1 MPDPLP
7 PASTAARPHP
17 AVPAPERHEPELR
30 DPGLTDFSVRDWGA
44 ILKRTGKSALA
55 DGVTDVA
62 ASLAYYAFLAVPA
75 ALLVTLGLFTVLAGP
90 ETVDSL
96 MSRLSGIV
104 PPEAITLLEES
115 LNRALE
121 NQGGG
126 YVMVALGTILAVWT
140 STGAMSGLIRGLNR
154 VYAADETRGFVKQRG
169 RALLMLGCV
178 LAAFALVFGLL
189 VLGPVISDWLGG
201 VVGLEGMFGWIWWT
215 VQWPILLLGLL
226 LALSAVLY
234 LGPNVEQPKFRLVTP
249 GSLLA
254 VLVWLAA
261 SGLFALYVGFFGS
274 YNKTWGSLAAVIIML
289 TWLWLSAL
297 AILLGGELN
306 AEVKRTWRHRQG
318 EPAPE
323 G

>member
-1 MPDPLP
+1 MPDPRP
-7 PASTAARPHP
+7 PATAVRAPEG
-17 AVPAPERHEPELR
+17 VPAPERHEPELR
-30 DPGLTDFSVRDWGA
+30 DPGLTDFTLRDWGA
-44 ILKRTGKSALA
+44 ILKRTGKGALA

-75 ALLVTLGLFTVLAGP
+75 VLLVTLGLFTVLAG
-90 ETVDSL
+90 EDTVDSI
-96 MSRLSGIV
+96 MGRLDGVV
-104 PPEAITLLEES
+104 PPEAVTLLEES
-115 LNRALE
+115 LTRTLE

-126 YVMVALGTILAVWT
+126 IVMVVLGTVLALWT
-140 STGAMSGLIRGLNR
+140 STGAMGGLIRGLNR
-154 VYAADETRGFVKQRG
+154 VYGTEDGRGFAKQRLT
-169 RALLMLGCV
+169 ALQMLACV
-178 LAAFALVFGLL
+178 VVAFALVVVLL

-201 VVGLEGMFGWIWWT
+201 VLGLEGVFGWIWWT
-215 VQWPILLLGLL
+215 VQWPVLLFGLL
-226 LALSAVLY
+226 VAIGGLLY
-234 LGPNVEQPKFRLVTP
+234 LGPDVSHPRFRLVTP

-254 VLVWLAA
+254 VLIWLVA
-261 SGLFALYVGFFGS
+261 SGLFALYVGLFGS

-297 AILLGGELN
+297 AVLLGAELN